1 MSQHSSAVELAFH
14 KRVVAG
20 SNPAVDT
27 IFMIDLSIVIVS
39 WNTKQITDDCLESIN
54 RSLTGAKFKY
64 EIVIVDNDSHDGSQ
78 ELLTSMSK
86 NKTNHLVY
94 KQSGENLGFGRGNN
108 LGVKI
113 AQGKYILLLNT
124 DMIVL
129 NRAIEKLFNFFV
141 ENEKTVHFLG
151 AKLLNK
157 DLTPQ
162 PSACRFFTL
171 PVVFG
176 TLLLKGDYW
185 GLTRSSPNKFCQTD
199 WISGACIMTTKK
211 HYQRL
216 GGFDKNIFMYM
227 EEVDLLYRAKKLG
240 LNTFF
245 YPKSQIIHLGSA
257 SSNGKT
263 FPILQV
269 YKGFLFFYK
278 KHYSVFSLLILRL
291 ILKFKAIIAY
301 LIGKIKGNRYL
312 IETYEEAYKLV

>member
-1 MSQHSSAVELAFH
+1 MV
-14 KRVVAG
+14 K
-20 SNPAVDT
+20 
-27 IFMIDLSIVIVS
+27 IDLSIVIVS
-39 WNTKQITDDCLESIN
+39 YNTKKVTEDCIESIN
-54 RSLTGAKFKY
+54 RSLTNTKIKY
-64 EIVIVDNDSHDGSQ
+64 EIVLVDNDSRDGSAQ
-78 ELLTSMSK
+78 ALQK
-86 NKTNHLVY
+86 IAQNKVNQLSYSQTG
-94 KQSGENLGFGRGNN
+94 SNLGFGRGNN
-108 LGVKI
+108 FGVKK
-113 AQGKYILLLNT
+113 AVGKYILLLNT
-124 DMIVL
+124 DTIVL
-129 NRAIEKLFNFFV
+129 NRAIEKLYNFYV
-141 ENEKTVHFLG
+141 ENEKEVHFLG
-151 AKLLNK
+151 AKLLNL

-171 PVVFG
+171 PVIFA

-185 GLTRSSPNKFCQTD
+185 GLTRSSPDKFCQVD

-245 YPKSQIIHLGSA
+245 YPASQIIHLGSA

-278 KHYSVFSLLILRL
+278 KHYSIFHLFALRL
-291 ILKFKAIIAY
+291 ILKFKALIAY
-301 LIGKIKGNRYL
+301 LIGKIRGNQYL
-312 IETYEEAYKLV
+312 IKTYEEAFKLA